1 MEQYMNTYLK
11 QITTYFDEEKIF
23 YEYKNIS
30 NSLVFHFK
38 FENSETKLK
47 AHILEFNEI
56 FQVYIGT
63 FIKEYEALSEDNIN
77 KISEYIHRA
86 NLGMIRG
93 NFEYNIDKGII
104 VFKHYF

>member
-47 AHILEFNEI
+47 ANIL
-56 FQVYIGT
+56 
-63 FIKEYEALSEDNIN
+63 
-77 KISEYIHRA
+77 
-86 NLGMIRG
+86 
-93 NFEYNIDKGII
+93 
-104 VFKHYF
+104 